1 MDRESDDR
9 MAAHSTMNDLA
20 DRTGGRA
27 FYNRNDLDGAV
38 RDSITD
44 GSTYYT
50 LGYYPENKDWN
61 GGFRNIQVKLRRG
74 SVKLRY
80 RIGYF
85 AVDTATFA
93 KLNPKRQDEDFDE
106 ALSLNVPVSTALPFQ
121 ALGNAAVSKN
131 RE

>member
-9 MAAHSTMNDLA
+9 MASHGTMNDLA

-61 GGFRNIQVKLRRG
+61 GGFRNIQVKLKRG
-74 SVKLRY
+74 GVKLRY

-93 KLNPKRQDEDFDE
+93 KLNPKRQDEEFE
-106 ALSLNVPVSTALPFQ
+106 MP
-121 ALGNAAVSKN
+121 
-131 RE
+131 